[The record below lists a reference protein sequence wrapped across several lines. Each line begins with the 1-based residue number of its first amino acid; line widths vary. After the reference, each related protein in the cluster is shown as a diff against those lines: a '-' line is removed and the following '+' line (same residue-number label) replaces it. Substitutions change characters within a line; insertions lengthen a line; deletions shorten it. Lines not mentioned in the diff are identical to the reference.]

1 MMFAHDTGQIREW
14 IRDGTS
20 KARAGSLSWQDE
32 RDKGVLDMP
41 AFGKKLSDTQIGE
54 LVQLVAAINGKS
66 APADSIARHGYQR
79 ADSLGCFGC
88 HGPGGSYSRP
98 NPGSFKGYIPSW
110 GTADF
115 PDLVHDRQEFDQWV
129 SAGISKRFEENRLA
143 RYFLERANLKMPAYH
158 RHLQPGDLDALWA
171 YVNWLRSDSI
181 SR

>member
-14 IRDGTS
+14 IRDGIS
-20 KARAGSLSWQDE
+20 KARANSVSWQDE
-32 RDKGVLDMP
+32 RDKGVVDMP
-41 AFGKKLSDTQIGE
+41 AFGQKLSDDQIGQ

-66 APADSIARHGYQR
+66 APTDSIPLHGYQR

-88 HGPGGSYSRP
+88 HGPGGRYSRT

-115 PDLVHDRQEFDQWV
+115 PDLVHDRQEFEEWV
-129 SAGISKRFEENRLA
+129 SAGISKRFEGNRLA
-143 RYFLERANLKMPAYH
+143 RYFLDRGNLEMPAY
-158 RHLQPGDLDALWA
+158 RDHLKPGDLDALWA
-171 YVNWLRSDSI
+171 YVAWLRSDST